1 MNQPYIQL
9 NRRQWCELHNALCD
23 AEQKASY
30 LFDVLRDG
38 GKALE
43 AIQSI
48 RDALKPAYEQD
59 DAQFNAQH
67 DYFSKIKEE
76 NNFLAIWSM
85 YDEVPVGGF
94 DTIHP
99 FADAEYVLYGEH
111 WGEEGP
117 SQIRIRGPRWF
128 DLYEAADQAIRAS
141 SDGHH
146 VFIERFTPDASIP
159 GCLHLQTGS

>member
-9 NRRQWCELHNALCD
+9 DRQQWRELHNALCN

-48 RDALKPAYEQD
+48 RAALKPAYEQD
-59 DAQFNAQH
+59 DLQFTQQN
-67 DYFSKIKEE
+67 DYFDKIKEE
-76 NNFLAIWSM
+76 NNFLATWSM
-85 YDEVPVGGF
+85 YDEVPVDGM
-94 DTIHP
+94 DDPHP
-99 FADAEYVLYGEH
+99 FVGAEYVLYGEH

-117 SQIRIRGPRWF
+117 SQIRIRGPRWI

-141 SDGHH
+141 GDGHH